1 MKVLRSSENGVEANV
16 YAVSIS
22 ELSSSI
28 LIRLRVRRRPRVA
41 GPGEL
46 DRISFFLSKSLGIKV
61 GAGGAGGGGGGGG
74 SKERSYISSDIGF
87 PAFLEA
93 AFFLENQPPIF
104 AGSTCLSADH
114 SRRELPD
121 GTRGSEDQSD
131 KSSVTTWG
139 GIAGIGLDMVVRLY
153 SWKFDSF

>member
-1 MKVLRSSENGVEANV
+1 MRVLRSSESGVEADV

-28 LIRLRVRRRPRVA
+28 LIRLRVRRRPRVV

-46 DRISFFLSKSLGIKV
+46 ESISFFLSKSLGIKV
-61 GAGGAGGGGGGGG
+61 GAGEAGGGDGGG
-74 SKERSYISSDIGF
+74 SKERSYISSEIIF
-87 PAFLEA
+87 PAFLA
-93 AFFLENQPPIF
+93 ADFFLENQLLIF

-114 SRRELPD
+114 SRRELAD

-139 GIAGIGLDMVVRLY
+139 GIAGIGLDMVVCLY

>member
-1 MKVLRSSENGVEANV
+1 MRVLRSSENGVEADV

-28 LIRLRVRRRPRVA
+28 LIRLRARVV

-46 DRISFFLSKSLGIKV
+46 DRISFFLSKSVGIKV
-61 GAGGAGGGGGGGG
+61 GAGEAGGGDGGG
-74 SKERSYISSDIGF
+74 SKERSYISSEIGF
-87 PAFLEA
+87 PAFLA
-93 AFFLENQPPIF
+93 ADFFLENQLLIF
-104 AGSTCLSADH
+104 AGSTSLSADH
-114 SRRELPD
+114 SRRELAD

-139 GIAGIGLDMVVRLY
+139 GIVGIGLDMVVCLY
-153 SWKFDSF
+153 SWKFESFESFL